1 MVRYMYLITVLL
13 NHQRFL
19 HLKLSFKLRIVYVLV
34 LFIICFHMPNAFC
47 LFVALLLNMPEMA
60 HDWFNKS
67 IHYVNVTVLIK
78 FSQKTSVF
86 TVIIISSP

>member
-19 HLKLSFKLRIVYVLV
+19 HLKLPFKLSIVYVLV

-60 HDWFNKS
+60 HDWVNKS
-67 IHYVNVTVLIK
+67 ILFYSILL
-78 FSQKTSVF
+78 FY
-86 TVIIISSP
+86 